1 MKHSNFAAQLKDFRF
16 SLGLTQK
23 QFASELN
30 IRQSTLSSYENGTI
44 TPSTDVLL
52 SIAHKYN
59 VSLDWLFGIS
69 QNEKNINAFSDI
81 VEFILNM
88 NDLNEL
94 RFDLEINDKPFTE
107 EESDTEKIYA
117 SMKFYGTDT
126 EHTGNFAMCQ
136 FLKALKEN
144 RENFESYFIDKS
156 TFDYWKKDMIDR
168 YSRLPMTPK
177 KIENLSLEER
187 TRRKNILLEERYN
200 FNKKEPK

>member
-1 MKHSNFAAQLKDFRF
+1 MKHSNFAAQLKDLRF

-107 EESDTEKIYA
+107 
-117 SMKFYGTDT
+117 
-126 EHTGNFAMCQ
+126 
-136 FLKALKEN
+136 
-144 RENFESYFIDKS
+144 
-156 TFDYWKKDMIDR
+156 
-168 YSRLPMTPK
+168 
-177 KIENLSLEER
+177 
-187 TRRKNILLEERYN
+187 
-200 FNKKEPK
+200 